1 MIASNAKHAAAA
13 KPNCM
18 NHTSTE
24 FYPKVTVGHCS
35 GFLSL
40 IPTTIIYFLSPHY
53 FFNLL

>member
-13 KPNCM
+13 KTNCM